1 MSTTT
6 TAQEASNGG
15 GDGRRPHARA
25 RRVLMFPLPF
35 QGHIN
40 PMLQLADVLHGR
52 GLAVTILHY
61 TGFHNHNTLRPADG
75 VPADVL
81 ASGNV
86 IAMIVAMNTAMEAS
100 VAFRDV
106 LAAESML
113 AGEGKPRAAC
123 LVIDSNLFGA
133 QKAAEEL
140 GLPTIALRPG
150 SAACFN
156 CFLAY
161 PMLHQNGYLPP
172 KESQLDMPVKE
183 LPPLRVRDLFLSSRA
198 DHEMLSK
205 FLAKATHA
213 ARSYS
218 ALVINTFE
226 ALETDELQKIRGEIG
241 MCTTKRHGREEQQCA
256 SARGSHLHRVAG
268 HADHGVGVV
277 RERWEPGVHGLRR
290 ALGGGVGVG
299 QQRPAVPMGRPAGPR
314 AGIGRTMSTGRVR
327 RYDEGQ
333 GQGDPMG
340 PAARGAG
347 PPCGGR
353 VVDPQRV
360 ELDARECSRGL
371 PDDLQASVR
380 GPDDE
385 RDIRGCGV
393 GRRL

>member
-241 MCTTKRHGREEQQCA
+241 MCTTKRHGREEQQPQF
-256 SARGSHLHRVAG
+256 
-268 HADHGVGVV
+268 ADQMMNATYVDAVWGVGFELEGEL
-277 RERWEPGVHGLRR
+277 ERNKIAEVILKLLKGSKGEEAMRK
-290 ALGGGVGVG
+290 
-299 QQRPAVPMGRPAGPR
+299 R
-314 AGIGRTMSTGRVR
+314 AG
-327 RYDEGQ
+327 
-333 GQGDPMG
+333 
-340 PAARGAG
+340 
-347 PPCGGR
+347 
-353 VVDPQRV
+353 
-360 ELDARECSRGL
+360 ELKRKVASCLESGGL
-371 PDDLQASVR
+371 PCWPLR
-380 GPDDE
+380 N
-385 RDIRGCGV
+385 
-393 GRRL
+393 